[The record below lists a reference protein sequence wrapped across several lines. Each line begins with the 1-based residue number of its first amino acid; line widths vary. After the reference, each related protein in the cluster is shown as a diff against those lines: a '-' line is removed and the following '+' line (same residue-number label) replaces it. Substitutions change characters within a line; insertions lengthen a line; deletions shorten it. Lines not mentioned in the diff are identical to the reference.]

1 MFNKWGLNMWGVLRI
16 INKNMDEK
24 IIQAYDDW
32 LYMMEEYKEEEYKE
46 EEYKDKLDDR
56 YMVLAKQF
64 NVEPRKLLSRVL
76 EYGIAV

>member
-1 MFNKWGLNMWGVLRI
+1 
-16 INKNMDEK
+16 MDEK

-32 LYMMEEYKEEEYKE
+32 LYMMEVYKE

-56 YMVLAKQF
+56 YMVLTKQV

-76 EYGIAV
+76 EYGIVV

>member
-1 MFNKWGLNMWGVLRI
+1 
-16 INKNMDEK
+16 MDEK

-32 LYMMEEYKEEEYKE
+32 LYMMEVYKE

-64 NVEPRKLLSRVL
+64 NVEPRKLLSRVS
-76 EYGIAV
+76 EYGIVV